1 MYRKLPKSAGNT
13 LAYALEVELSEED
26 VQNIQ
31 AELSAA
37 IEQHGSLR
45 LLVRADGLDDI
56 EPWAVWQDLK
66 MAPDYMRHIERLAV
80 VGDRRWHDWVAK
92 LSNSF
97 ADAAYFEP
105 AEATRA
111 WQWLGNPTAT
121 PAEAP

>member
-66 MAPDYMRHIERLAV
+66 MAPDYM
-80 VGDRRWHDWVAK
+80 HDWVAK